1 MNIRRIL
8 IITYNLRN
16 ICIYLLSL
24 YYYFNCIRLFMGIDI
39 QKHMARR
46 KSNINIDD
54 SSVRITEIISDY
66 FNR

>member
-24 YYYFNCIRLFMGIDI
+24 YYHFNCIHLFMSIDI
-39 QKHMARR
+39 QKHMVHTR
-46 KSNINIDD
+46 SNIDIDD
-54 SSVRITEIISDY
+54 LSVRITEIISDY
-66 FNR
+66 FNP